1 MSGVETRV
9 FGGVGIWSMGR
20 GRRGKKRRE
29 AQRVVEEKTT
39 RGGVQDEGGEGERL
53 AVAVGGQAGREEG
66 RRTRNEEILSTFP
79 TLHAASYPLRVS
91 RSLSL
96 LSLSRSLHARRNL
109 LVLRLLLF
117 SCFCLRGSSSAAALR
132 SFNHRQATLPPSA
145 PLIL

>member
-1 MSGVETRV
+1 M
-9 FGGVGIWSMGR
+9 
-20 GRRGKKRRE
+20 
-29 AQRVVEEKTT
+29 VEEKTT

-96 LSLSRSLHARRNL
+96 LLSLSRSLHARRNL